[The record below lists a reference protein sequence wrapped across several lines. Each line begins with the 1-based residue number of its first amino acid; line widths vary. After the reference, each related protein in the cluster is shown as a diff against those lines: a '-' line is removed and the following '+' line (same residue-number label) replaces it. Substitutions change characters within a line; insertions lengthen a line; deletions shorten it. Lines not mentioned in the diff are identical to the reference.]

1 MLTEHQVQGQVPN
14 YVLFENFD
22 TLDSAVWDVYEFG
35 SPNFNYTVD
44 SWLGEDSWVYVANM
58 STGGS
63 DPAYNGYHIVH
74 TFVEPLDGAFIVEAG
89 IGWSAPS
96 MTPASQT
103 ALRLLDATDDLLEDN
118 EWTIQVQCRDYWVAS
133 PCRQVF
139 HIEREQ
145 YEGSFLPLSG
155 STVIRIQRNTAN
167 LVRIYW
173 NNTLFFTGINHDTIT
188 RICLRIVGRHDFPGA
203 SGGFNYIYA
212 KLPPI
217 PSYPPTDPLPPPPLP
232 PPPPTDPQSII
243 PEWYSPV
250 IGIAIIIIV
259 LQLIIIIHLVR
270 RRHSIGMAK

>member
-1 MLTEHQVQGQVPN
+1 MNRRYWQRLLMYLLLVVIISSLINLNLNQTQGQVPS
-14 YVLFENFD
+14 YVLFEDFD
-22 TLDSAVWDVYEFG
+22 TLNTTLWDVYEFG
-35 SPNFNYTVD
+35 SPNFNYNVG

-74 TFVEPLDGAFIVEAG
+74 NFSEPFEGAFIIEAE

-96 MTPASQT
+96 MSSASQT
-103 ALRLLDATDDLLEDN
+103 ALRLLNATDDALGDQG
-118 EWTIQVQCRDYWVAS
+118 WTIQAQCRDYWVAS

-203 SGGFNYIYA
+203 SGGFNH
-212 KLPPI
+212 
-217 PSYPPTDPLPPPPLP
+217 
-232 PPPPTDPQSII
+232 
-243 PEWYSPV
+243 V
-250 IGIAIIIIV
+250 
-259 LQLIIIIHLVR
+259 
-270 RRHSIGMAK
+270 